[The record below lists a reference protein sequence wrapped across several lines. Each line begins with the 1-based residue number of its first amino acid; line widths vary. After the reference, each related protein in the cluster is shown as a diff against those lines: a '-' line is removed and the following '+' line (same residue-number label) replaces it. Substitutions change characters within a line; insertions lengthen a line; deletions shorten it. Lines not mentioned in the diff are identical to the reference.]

1 MRKKFRQFCENLK
14 WWILI
19 LLPLIVAIGITLL
32 GIWVSYE
39 IATSDLPDW
48 FKFFLLK

>member
-14 WWILI
+14 WWILM
-19 LLPLIVAIGITLL
+19 LLLLIVAIGITLFKVW
-32 GIWVSYE
+32 GSYE

-48 FKFFLLK
+48 FKFWLLK